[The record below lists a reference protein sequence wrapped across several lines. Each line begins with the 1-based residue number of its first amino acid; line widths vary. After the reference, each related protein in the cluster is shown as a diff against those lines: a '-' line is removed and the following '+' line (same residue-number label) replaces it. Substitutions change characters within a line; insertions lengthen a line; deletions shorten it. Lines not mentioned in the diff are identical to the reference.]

1 LEELRRSGPVPRCSA
16 AGRIFLRGGHDGDA
30 RNRPC
35 AVPELNR
42 ANASPG
48 PSRGIALAEPQQG
61 DTTLMKP
68 VLTFRG
74 GLGVAFLPALIF
86 LVLCVLY
93 FIVFKAFDMT
103 ALAMG
108 GFVSLLAGAVFARNY
123 EQYWQSALLGI
134 GSETSVSIIVIL
146 FLVGMI
152 STMIKATGVAGGVV
166 WLAQAVGLVVGYYSL
181 FVFLAVGAIAMATGS
196 SIGTMFTAFP
206 IFYAAGI
213 TIGADPALMAGAILS
228 AAILGDNLAPISDT
242 TIISSS
248 SQRFRTRDAVAD
260 IGGVVRHRA
269 RYALTAAAISAVL
282 FLVLGQSTAH
292 DTGMA
297 TAFSA
302 AATPVPL
309 LMLVPVAIML
319 IVAMVTR

>member
-1 LEELRRSGPVPRCSA
+1 
-16 AGRIFLRGGHDGDA
+16 
-30 RNRPC
+30 
-35 AVPELNR
+35 
-42 ANASPG
+42 
-48 PSRGIALAEPQQG
+48 
-61 DTTLMKP
+61 
-68 VLTFRG
+68 
-74 GLGVAFLPALIF
+74 
-86 LVLCVLY
+86 
-93 FIVFKAFDMT
+93 
-103 ALAMG
+103 
-108 GFVSLLAGAVFARNY
+108 
-123 EQYWQSALLGI
+123 
-134 GSETSVSIIVIL
+134 
-146 FLVGMI
+146 
-152 STMIKATGVAGGVV
+152 
-166 WLAQAVGLVVGYYSL
+166 
-181 FVFLAVGAIAMATGS
+181 
-196 SIGTMFTAFP
+196 
-206 IFYAAGI
+206 
-213 TIGADPALMAGAILS
+213 LMAGAILS

-319 IVAMVTR
+319 IVAMVTRDIYAAVTVGLVLGSLTGLVSGLLTPDMIMGVKDGTPTGFLYDGVNSMLGTVALVVSVFG